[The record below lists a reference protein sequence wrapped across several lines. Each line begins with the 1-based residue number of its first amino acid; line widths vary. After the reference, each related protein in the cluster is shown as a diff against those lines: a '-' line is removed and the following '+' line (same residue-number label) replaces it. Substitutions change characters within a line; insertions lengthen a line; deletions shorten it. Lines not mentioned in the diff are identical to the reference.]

1 MNHRYSNDKVFTT
14 FMAITPA
21 DKPKY
26 LYMVIYDQPEAA
38 PGDGGYHTAAYNA
51 GRVTGQLLRRV
62 QPLEGVAPASVFPN
76 QPFPL
81 IAKLGFGLDA
91 DKVGKE

>member
-1 MNHRYSNDKVFTT
+1 
-14 FMAITPA
+14 MAITPA

-26 LYMVIYDQPEAA
+26 LYLVLTISRRRA

-51 GRVTGQLLRRV
+51 GRVTGALIRASSRSRACAALRPPDPAVPADRAARLRR
-62 QPLEGVAPASVFPN
+62 
-76 QPFPL
+76 
-81 IAKLGFGLDA
+81 DA